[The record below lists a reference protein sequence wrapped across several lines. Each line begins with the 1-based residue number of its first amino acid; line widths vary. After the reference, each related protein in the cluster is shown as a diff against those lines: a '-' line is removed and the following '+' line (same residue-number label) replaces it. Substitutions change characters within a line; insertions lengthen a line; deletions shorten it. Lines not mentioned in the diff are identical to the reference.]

1 MFPAHPSWAE
11 TKLRLQKK
19 LFLQVFLIEMR
30 ALQLG
35 VLFFHLEKAFFYTGY
50 LNTEEWE
57 TKMGTESGRRK
68 MEEKKMKE
76 RKKEKLRMTEWN
88 KK

>member
-19 LFLQVFLIEMR
+19 LFSQVFLIEMR

-50 LNTEEWE
+50 LNTGEWE
-57 TKMGTESGRRK
+57 TKTGTESGRRK
-68 MEEKKMKE
+68 MEREKNE
-76 RKKEKLRMTEWN
+76 GEEKRETEN
-88 KK
+88 DRVK